1 MENELNDAPVSN
13 GSDEPEKKSR
23 KGLIVIIIILLVIA
37 ACVVIWMF
45 NIANLRDG
53 VIMPYLRNAP
63 FIGSWFSDPE
73 VEEEGRFAGMTTEQ
87 LANMIIALEDNI
99 NELETEITGLHNELD
114 ERNQVI
120 ETLRPFE
127 QMIVDYW
134 TATATWNAMIAQ
146 GDPIAYADWF
156 NEIRPEYAAQLYEHA
171 IQMNQFNQQER
182 NILSSLNS
190 METDNA
196 ASVLQS
202 MMATNTPL
210 MIRFLR
216 NMSASRRAEIWDA
229 LPSSTVLVMVN
240 MLAGQAPTLEPLTAP
255 EINFPPPIS
264 DITFPL
270 DENEEVETT
279 DEEQTEQTEETTDE
293 TVAEDIT
300 PAEE

>member
-1 MENELNDAPVSN
+1 METEANNPPVSN
-13 GSDEPEKKSR
+13 GPEPEKKSK

-63 FIGSWFSDPE
+63 FIGNLFPAS
-73 VEEEGRFAGMTTEQ
+73 EEDDEGRFAGMTIDQ
-87 LANMIIALEDNI
+87 LANMIIGLEEQI
-99 NELETEITGLHNELD
+99 NGLETEIVNLNSDLN

-127 QMIVDYW
+127 QMITDYW

-190 METDNA
+190 MEVENA
-196 ASVLQS
+196 ANVLQS

-229 LPSSTVLVMVN
+229 LPGPTVLVMIN

-255 EINFPPPIS
+255 EINFPPPVN
-264 DITFPL
+264 DITFPE
-270 DENEEVETT
+270 DEEDPT
-279 DEEQTEQTEETTDE
+279 DEETADEEQQTDEETTDE
-293 TVAEDIT
+293 TATD
-300 PAEE
+300 EE